1 MAESVI
7 NLEKPLM
14 IHDEVPMELSGIR
27 AFERD
32 MKAVTDAI
40 SYLKQY
46 QSRDDDAVRIILA
59 LVQTKAHLEQ
69 AVCDC
74 DSKPV
79 VELSEL

>member
-1 MAESVI
+1 MAESMI

-14 IHDEVPMELSGIR
+14 VHDAAPVELSGTR

-46 QSRDDDAVRIILA
+46 HSQDDDAVRIILA

-69 AVCDC
+69 MVCNC
-74 DSKPV
+74 ESKPV
-79 VELSEL
+79 VEISEL

>member
-1 MAESVI
+1 MTEPVI
-7 NLEKPLM
+7 NLDELLM
-14 IHDEVPMELSGIR
+14 IHDAAPVELSGTR

-69 AVCDC
+69 MVCNC
-74 DSKPV
+74 ESKPV
-79 VELSEL
+79 MEISEL

>member
-1 MAESVI
+1 MTESVI

-14 IHDEVPMELSGIR
+14 IHDAAPVELSGIR

-69 AVCDC
+69 AVCNC

>member
-1 MAESVI
+1 MTESMI
-7 NLEKPLM
+7 NLEKPLT
-14 IHDEVPMELSGIR
+14 IHDAAPVELSGIR

-69 AVCDC
+69 AVCNC

>member
-1 MAESVI
+1 MAEPVT
-7 NLEKPLM
+7 NLDELLT
-14 IHDEVPMELSGIR
+14 IHDEAPMELSGIR

-69 AVCDC
+69 AVCTC
-74 DSKPV
+74 ESKPV
-79 VELSEL
+79 VEISEL

>member
-1 MAESVI
+1 MTESVI
-7 NLEKPLM
+7 NLKKPLM
-14 IHDEVPMELSGIR
+14 IHDAAPVELSGTR

-69 AVCDC
+69 AVCNC

>member
-1 MAESVI
+1 MAESMI

-14 IHDEVPMELSGIR
+14 IHDAAPVELSCTR

-69 AVCDC
+69 MVCNC
-74 DSKPV
+74 ESKPV
-79 VELSEL
+79 VEISEL